1 MNTRNPDHL
10 LVTPA
15 PGVSTITRHPE
26 RPMSE
31 RQSDDSWVGP
41 IMAAILVGA
50 AVLLFNLW
58 LSARERR
65 EQ

>member
-1 MNTRNPDHL
+1 MNIRPDYPL
-10 LVTPA
+10 ATPM
-15 PGVSTITRHPE
+15 PGVSTITRHQE
-26 RPMSE
+26 RPTSE
-31 RQSDDSWVGP
+31 RQPDDSWVGP

-65 EQ
+65 EK